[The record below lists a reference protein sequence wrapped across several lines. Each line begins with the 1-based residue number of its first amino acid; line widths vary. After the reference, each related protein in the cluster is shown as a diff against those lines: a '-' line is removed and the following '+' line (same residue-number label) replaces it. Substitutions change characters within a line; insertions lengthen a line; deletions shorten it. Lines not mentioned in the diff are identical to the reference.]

1 MKMKLYPGF
10 LGLLAVVL
18 FQFVS
23 FSSKGAGR
31 LSDEVQDTTKKPSA
45 SIPKAEQSVTQH
57 KITIGGVSVAY
68 TATAGTLIVRNAK
81 DTPYAS
87 IGYIAYIRND
97 ITDPTCRPVTFAYN
111 GGPGSSSIWLNM
123 GALGPKRVVTND
135 PFFTPP
141 PPYKVVDNDFSILDK
156 TDLVMIDAVGT
167 GYSHAVGE
175 SKDKD
180 FWSVDPDIE
189 SFALFIRQYI
199 TENGRWNSPKYL
211 LGESYGT
218 TRSAGIVD
226 YLQTNEGISFN
237 GVILVSLATDLE
249 ITYDDWLGY
258 DYAAPFALPTYTVI
272 AWYHKVLPDPPVDI
286 GPLLKEVRTFS
297 LGDYSVA
304 LAQGNTIPD
313 SVRKIII
320 EKLHR
325 YSGISTDYIDKADMR
340 ISSAQ
345 FANQLLNEHRE
356 TIGSLDARF
365 SGVNFNPLDKN
376 ALYDPFDAAT
386 RGAFS
391 AAFLDHI
398 HRDLKISLNKNYL
411 FQNLDANSSW
421 DFKHK
426 VIADGTLQPMVNTSI
441 DLAHAMGYNPN
452 LKVLVLQGTYDLGT
466 TFLATE
472 YMVSHLNLRKDLRS
486 NIEIKY
492 YEAGHMMY
500 IHEPSLKKFKND
512 IATFIDG
519 TSRQ

>member
-1 MKMKLYPGF
+1 MEKKRYSGS
-10 LGLLAVVL
+10 LGLLAVL
-18 FQFVS
+18 SLLTS
-23 FSSKGAGR
+23 FSANGFTRQPSE
-31 LSDEVQDTTKKPSA
+31 LQDTTKKPSA
-45 SIPKAEQSVTQH
+45 SIPKAEQAITQH
-57 KITIGGVSVAY
+57 KITIGGITIPY
-68 TATAGTLIVRNAK
+68 TAIAGTLIVRSTK

-97 ITDPTCRPVTFAYN
+97 ITDPSRRPVTFAYN

-167 GYSHAVGE
+167 GYSHAVGG

-189 SFALFIRQYI
+189 SFAMFIRQYI

-286 GPLLKEVRTFS
+286 GPLLKEVRTFA
-297 LGDYSVA
+297 LGDYSEA

-345 FANQLLNEHRE
+345 FVNQLLNEHRE

-519 TSRQ
+519 TSHQ

>member
-1 MKMKLYPGF
+1 MG
-10 LGLLAVVL
+10 
-18 FQFVS
+18 
-23 FSSKGAGR
+23 
-31 LSDEVQDTTKKPSA
+31 QD
-45 SIPKAEQSVTQH
+45 I
-57 KITIGGVSVAY
+57 
-68 TATAGTLIVRNAK
+68 
-81 DTPYAS
+81 
-87 IGYIAYIRND
+87 IR
-97 ITDPTCRPVTFAYN
+97 
-111 GGPGSSSIWLNM
+111 
-123 GALGPKRVVTND
+123 
-135 PFFTPP
+135 
-141 PPYKVVDNDFSILDK
+141 
-156 TDLVMIDAVGT
+156 
-167 GYSHAVGE
+167 
-175 SKDKD
+175 
-180 FWSVDPDIE
+180 
-189 SFALFIRQYI
+189 
-199 TENGRWNSPKYL
+199 
-211 LGESYGT
+211 
-218 TRSAGIVD
+218 
-226 YLQTNEGISFN
+226 
-237 GVILVSLATDLE
+237 
-249 ITYDDWLGY
+249 
-258 DYAAPFALPTYTVI
+258 
-272 AWYHKVLPDPPVDI
+272 
-286 GPLLKEVRTFS
+286 
-297 LGDYSVA
+297 
-304 LAQGNTIPD
+304 
-313 SVRKIII
+313 
-320 EKLHR
+320 
-325 YSGISTDYIDKADMR
+325 
-340 ISSAQ
+340 
-345 FANQLLNEHRE
+345 FANQLLNEHHE